1 MNYGGYWMLSHD
13 RTRRGIK
20 TNEVYYRGTLLAQFV
35 FKDHAR
41 LFMVSCHEADAPDSE
56 KEEGKNDR
64 TESV

>member
-20 TNEVYYRGTLLAQFV
+20 TNEVYYRGTLIAQFV
-35 FKDHAR
+35 HRANAK
-41 LFMVSCHEADAPDSE
+41 LFMMAVHESDAPR
-56 KEEGKNDR
+56 EESKNDR